1 MLRNCI
7 LFYYFFKACTLGEDI
22 FLCLN
27 EVSSETTQSNLFC
40 LITTNALGSILISW
54 TSTSYI

>member
-7 LFYYFFKACTLGEDI
+7 SFYFFKACALGEDI

-27 EVSSETTQSNLFC
+27 EVGSETTQSNLFC
-40 LITTNALGSILISW
+40 LITTNALGSILIS
-54 TSTSYI
+54 